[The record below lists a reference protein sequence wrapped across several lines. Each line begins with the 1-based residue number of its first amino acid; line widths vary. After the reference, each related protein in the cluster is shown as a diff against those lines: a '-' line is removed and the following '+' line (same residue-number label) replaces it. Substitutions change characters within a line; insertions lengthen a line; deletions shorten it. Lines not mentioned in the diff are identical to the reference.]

1 VPSPPVASLLALL
14 VAIVLS
20 CTTRLNV
27 GLVAMAFAWMVGVML
42 AGWTAEAV
50 ASGFPTGL
58 FLTLAGVTLLF
69 AAAESNGAVDGL
81 ARHAMRLARGRARLV
96 PLVLFAIAMTV
107 STLGPGSVAA
117 TALLAPIAMAIGKR
131 YGLSPLVVALM
142 VANGANAGNLSPIS
156 AVGIVAN
163 AKMASVGLGGHEAI
177 VWFTNF
183 VAHVVVGLAAW
194 LWFGRP
200 EPGAAR
206 AEGGS
211 ADTEAGTAAVATLP
225 DAALT
230 PKQWLTVAVILVWIV
245 AVVAFK
251 AHVGVAA
258 FAGGVVLVVLGA
270 AEESDTVKR
279 MPWGAIL
286 MVCGVSVLV
295 NVLEKTG
302 GMALFTGVLAQ
313 LAAPWSINGMI
324 ALVTGAISTWS
335 STSGVVLP
343 TFLPTV
349 PSLVAR
355 VGGGDPLAVALS
367 INVGSSLVDVSP
379 LSTIGALCVA
389 AVADPLA
396 ARTLFRQMMIWGLSM
411 IVVGAALCQLF
422 AGWLAGA

>member
-27 GLVAMAFAWMVGVML
+27 GLIAITFAWIVGVMV

-50 ASGFPTGL
+50 ANGFPTGL

-81 ARHAMRLARGRARLV
+81 ARRAMRLARGRARV
-96 PLVLFAIAMTV
+96 APIVLFTIAMTV

-117 TALLAPIAMAIGKR
+117 TALLAPIAMAIGRR
-131 YGLSPLVVALM
+131 YGLTPLVVALM

-163 AKMASVGLGGHEAI
+163 AKMASVGLGGQELK
-177 VWFTNF
+177 VWLANF
-183 VAHVVVGLAAW
+183 VAHLVVGIAAW

-200 EPGAAR
+200 
-206 AEGGS
+206 S
-211 ADTEAGTAAVATLP
+211 AQTGPATTDTTP
-225 DAALT
+225 DSPLT
-230 PKQWLTVAVILVWIV
+230 RSQWLTIAIIGAWIV
-245 AVVAFK
+245 AVVAAK
-251 AHVGVAA
+251 APVGFAA
-258 FAGGVVLVVLGA
+258 FAGGVVLIVLRA
-270 AEESDTVKR
+270 VDESEAVKR

-286 MVCGVSVLV
+286 MVCGVSLLV

-302 GMALFTGVLAQ
+302 GMALFTAALAQ
-313 LAAPWSINGMI
+313 LATPRTIDGMI

-343 TFLPTV
+343 TFLPAV

-389 AVADPLA
+389 AVADPAA
-396 ARTLFRQMMIWGLSM
+396 ARLLFRQMLIWGLSM
-411 IVVGAALCQLF
+411 IVVGALLCQLF